1 MAATATK
8 GSPTKHR
15 ADNNAR
21 QLLLSLGMGQY
32 NATIAIQYMFLT
44 PAATDPAMPSVIL
57 MTKHLQLGLRAAGA
71 SKVMVTGQIDD
82 PTARALIQLL
92 GPDWNQVAW
101 YELFR
106 ATAEAKKRRTLEHRA
121 SEMELG
127 LVPDTADGLGSLP
140 AVPGGMLTWAALAVV
155 GGYLLLRK
163 KH

>member
-1 MAATATK
+1 MATK

-32 NATIAIQYMFLT
+32 NATIAIQYMFIA
-44 PAATDPAMPSVIL
+44 PAATDPAMPSIIL

-71 SKVMVTGQIDD
+71 SNIAVSGQIDD
-82 PTARALIQLL
+82 PTAAALIELV
-92 GPDWNQVAW
+92 GPDWNQVVW

-106 ATAEAKKRRTLEHRA
+106 ATSEAKKRRSLEQRA
-121 SEMELG
+121 GDLDLG
-127 LVPDTADGLGSLP
+127 VVPDAPS
-140 AVPGGMLTWAALAVV
+140 VPGGMLTWAAAAVAAW
-155 GGYLLLRK
+155 YFLLRK